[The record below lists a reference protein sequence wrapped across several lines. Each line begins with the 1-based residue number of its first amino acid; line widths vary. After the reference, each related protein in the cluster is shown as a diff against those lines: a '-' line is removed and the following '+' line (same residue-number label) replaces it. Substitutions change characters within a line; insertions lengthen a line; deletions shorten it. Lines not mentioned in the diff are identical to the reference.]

1 MESLLR
7 DVRLAVRAMRRSP
20 SFTAIAVLCLA
31 LGIGA
36 TSTIFGIVDVLFFR
50 PPAGVGAPGSIVRP
64 YIARTTGSVQTS
76 PTGSSSTSYPEY
88 LDLRDN
94 QRSLSGIAA
103 FMNVALS
110 IGEGLST
117 EHADGLLVTGNYFS
131 VLAVQPALGRFFA
144 PEEDNGPGSPPAVVL
159 SHAYWQRVF
168 GGDRAS
174 IGTQLRIDGRPYTIV
189 GVAPAGFHGLDA
201 DAVDLWVP
209 MSQATNVGEDK
220 SFFANRYAI
229 QVQTVGRLARGVT
242 RERAQADLQSIIR
255 HVASQQDTSRAM
267 HLDPDPKLTLG
278 PILSARGPSVS
289 QQAMM
294 ARWLA
299 LAAALVLAIACANTA
314 NLLLARAATRRKEIA
329 IRLSV
334 GASRWRLVRQL
345 LTESVV
351 LAVLGAAGGILLA
364 LWGTQ
369 LVPTVGLPPL
379 RFFAQGRVLVFAVA
393 AAVICGILFGLAPA
407 LSASR
412 AQLAVAMKEGM
423 REGTDRRSRLRST
436 LMVAQVALAVVL
448 LTGAGLFVHSLR
460 NVQAIEPGFDVD
472 HLLYASL
479 DLASVG
485 FPDSAVAPFYERAL
499 ARVRAVPGV
508 TSATLVRPTP
518 MSNSVYMMGY
528 TIPGQSSPSK
538 DARPDPGRLMNGES
552 ALTVTAGPDYFTTI
566 GTPIRQGRDFTA
578 ADRKG
583 SERVA
588 IVNDAFA
595 KKNWPSES
603 PIGKCI
609 DIAKDCYTVVGVV
622 ANAKYANIEEKQ
634 RAAFFL
640 PIAQT
645 GGSGSL
651 LIRTA
656 GDPSAVIASVRRALL
671 ELGSNLPY
679 PELKTLEDQMRPQLQ
694 PRRLGAAMFGV
705 FGLLA
710 LVLAAIGLYGVIS
723 YAVTQRTHEVGIRM
737 ALGAQPAHVLSLVVR
752 QGAVLTLA
760 GLVIGVA
767 GALGAA
773 RLITHLLFGVSATD
787 PITFVGVAVVL
798 AAVAAL
804 ASYLP
809 ARRAT
814 KVDPIIALRAE

>member
-7 DVRLAVRAMRRSP
+7 DVRLAVRTMRRSP

-50 PPAGVGAPGSIVRP
+50 PPAGVGDPGGIVRP
-64 YIARTTGSVQTS
+64 YIARTTGNIT
-76 PTGSSSTSYPEY
+76 TGPEGYPRTSYPEY

-103 FMNVALS
+103 FMDVALS
-110 IGEGLST
+110 VGEGLNT
-117 EHADGLLVTGNYFS
+117 EHADGLLVSGNYFS
-131 VLAVQPALGRFFA
+131 VLAVQPALGRFFV

-159 SHAYWQRVF
+159 SHLYWQRQF
-168 GGDRAS
+168 GGDSAA
-174 IGTQLRIDGRPYTIV
+174 IGKRLRIDGRPYTIV
-189 GVAPAGFHGLDA
+189 GIAPAGFHGVDA
-201 DAVDLWVP
+201 AAIDVWIPVA
-209 MSQATNVGEDK
+209 QAAAVGEGR
-220 SFFANRYAI
+220 SFFTNRYAMVI
-229 QVQTVGRLARGVT
+229 QTIGRLAPGIT
-242 RERAQADLQSIIR
+242 REQAQANLQSIIR
-255 HVASQQDTSRAM
+255 SVAAHQDTTSEMR
-267 HLDPDPKLTLG
+267 LDPDPKLTLW
-278 PILSARGPSVS
+278 PILSARGPTLS
-289 QQAMM
+289 QQAAI

-334 GASRWRLVRQL
+334 GASRWRLIRQL
-345 LTESVV
+345 LTESVM

-364 LWGTQ
+364 VWGTQ
-369 LVPTVGLPPL
+369 LVPAVGLPPL
-379 RFFAQGRVLVFAVA
+379 QFFAQGRVLIFAVA

-412 AQLAVAMKEGM
+412 TELAVAMKEGT
-423 REGTDRRSRLRST
+423 REGLDRRSRLRST
-436 LMVAQVALAVVL
+436 LMVAQVALAVLL

-460 NVQAIEPGFDVD
+460 NVQSVDPGFDAD
-472 HLLYASL
+472 HLVFARL
-479 DLASVG
+479 DLGSVG
-485 FPDSAVAPFYERAL
+485 FPDSAVGPFYERAL
-499 ARVRAVPGV
+499 ERVRAIPGV
-508 TSATLVRPTP
+508 AGATLTRSTP
-518 MSNSVYMMGY
+518 MTGSMYLMSY
-528 TIPGQSSPSK
+528 TIPGRPSAS
-538 DARPDPGRLMNGES
+538 DE
-552 ALTVTAGPDYFTTI
+552 TAITQDGGPAYFSTI
-566 GTPIRQGRDFTA
+566 GTPILQGRDFTA

-583 SERVA
+583 SEPIA
-588 IVNDAFA
+588 IVNEAFA
-595 KKNWPSES
+595 TKNWPGES

-609 DIAKDCYTVVGVV
+609 DTGKSCRAVVGVV
-622 ANAKYANIEEKQ
+622 QNAKYATIEEKQ
-634 RAAFFL
+634 REAIFV
-640 PIAQT
+640 PVAQSY
-645 GGSGSL
+645 GAHAL

-656 GDPSAVIASVRRALL
+656 GNPSAIIPSVRRTLL
-671 ELGSNLPY
+671 EMQSNLPY
-679 PELKTLEDQMRPQLQ
+679 PEVKTLEDIMRPQLQ

-710 LVLAAIGLYGVIS
+710 LVLAAIGLYGVVS
-723 YAVTQRTHEVGIRM
+723 YAVTQRTREVGIRM
-737 ALGAQPAHVLSLVVR
+737 ALGAQQVHVVSLVVR
-752 QGAVLTLA
+752 QGALLTLV
-760 GLVIGVA
+760 GLVIGIA
-767 GALGAA
+767 AALGAA

>member
-7 DVRLAVRAMRRSP
+7 DVRLAVRTMRRSS

-50 PPAGVGAPGSIVRP
+50 PPAGVGDPTAIVRP
-64 YIARTTGSVQTS
+64 YIARTSGNIRTG
-76 PTGSSSTSYPEY
+76 PKGNPRTSYAEY

-94 QRSLSGIAA
+94 QRSLSGLAA
-103 FMNVALS
+103 FMDVALS
-110 IGEGLST
+110 VGEGLST
-117 EHADGLLVTGNYFS
+117 EHADGLLVSGNYFS
-131 VLAVQPALGRFFA
+131 VLEVVPALGRFFV

-159 SHAYWQRVF
+159 SHTYWQRHF
-168 GGDRAS
+168 GGDSTA
-174 IGTQLRIDGRPYTIV
+174 IGQRLRVDGQPYTIV
-189 GVAPAGFHGLDA
+189 GVAPAGFHGIDA
-201 DAVDLWVP
+201 GAADLWIPVA
-209 MSQATNVGEDK
+209 QAEHLGYGT
-220 SFFANRYAI
+220 FFFTNRYSI
-229 QVQTVGRLARGVT
+229 QIQTVGRLARGIT
-242 RERAQADLQSIIR
+242 REQAQANLQSIIR
-255 HVASQQDTSRAM
+255 DVAAHQDTTSAM
-267 HLDPDPKLTLG
+267 HLDHNPKLTLG
-278 PILSARGPSVS
+278 PILSARGPNVS
-289 QQAMM
+289 QQAMI

-314 NLLLARAATRRKEIA
+314 NLLLARAAARRKEIA

-334 GASRWRLVRQL
+334 GASRWRLIRQL
-345 LTESVV
+345 LTESVM

-364 LWGTQ
+364 VWGTQ

-379 RFFAQGRVLVFAVA
+379 QFFAQGRVLIFAVA

-412 AQLAVAMKEGM
+412 TELAIAMKEGT

-436 LMVAQVALAVVL
+436 LMVAQVALAVLL

-460 NVQAIEPGFDVD
+460 NVQTTDPGFDID
-472 HLLYASL
+472 HLVFAQL

-485 FPDSAVAPFYERAL
+485 FPDSLVGPFYERAL
-499 ARVRAVPGV
+499 ERVRVIPGV
-508 TSATLVRPTP
+508 TSVTTTLSTP
-518 MSNSVYMMGY
+518 MDGSTYGMGY
-528 TIPGQSSPSK
+528 RIPGRTSTS
-538 DARPDPGRLMNGES
+538 DGES
-552 ALTVTAGPDYFTTI
+552 AITQFGGPAYFATI
-566 GTPIRQGRDFTA
+566 GTRILQGRDFTA
-578 ADRKG
+578 ADREE
-583 SERVA
+583 SEPVA
-588 IVNDAFA
+588 IVNEAFA
-595 KKNWPSES
+595 NKNWPGES

-609 DIAKDCYTVVGVV
+609 DDYKVCHVVVGV
-622 ANAKYANIEEKQ
+622 AKNAKYESITETPREVI
-634 RAAFFL
+634 FL
-640 PIAQT
+640 PVAQSEWART
-645 GGSGSL
+645 GGAL

-656 GDPSAVIASVRRALL
+656 GNPSAVIPSVRQTLL
-671 ELGSNLPY
+671 EMRSNLPY
-679 PELKTLEDQMRPQLQ
+679 PEVKTLEDIMRPQLQ

-710 LVLAAIGLYGVIS
+710 LVLAAIGLYGVVS
-723 YAVTQRTHEVGIRM
+723 YAVTQRTREVGIRM
-737 ALGAQPAHVLSLVVR
+737 ALGAQQVHVVSLVVR
-752 QGAVLTLA
+752 QGALLTLV
-760 GLVIGVA
+760 GLVIGIA
-767 GALGAA
+767 AALGAA